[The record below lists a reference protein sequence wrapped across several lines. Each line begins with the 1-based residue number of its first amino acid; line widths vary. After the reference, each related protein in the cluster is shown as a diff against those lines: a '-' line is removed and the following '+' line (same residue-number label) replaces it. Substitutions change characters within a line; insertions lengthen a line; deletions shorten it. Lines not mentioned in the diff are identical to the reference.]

1 MNKSRILRDAEENEM
16 GGFYK
21 RGDRYPY
28 AKKKEVVVTYFRLWE
43 QSFPR
48 RPSYLQVS
56 RQTKIGR
63 TTVRKFILEFE
74 ETGELRDPDE
84 AKMKKLLEGPK
95 KYAVKN
101 VLTPGEENFLLSLR
115 AEDPTRPN
123 QSYINELY
131 AASGRMV
138 DSSFVSRW
146 FQHRFEYKG
155 SFKKSNNIPLDKF
168 REANWFR
175 YYEFRMYLSLA
186 ADHMVYNFLDE
197 KHFANHQ
204 GHEIRGRSDPVTGI
218 LEGIPVEG
226 NFRDA
231 KSIIA
236 CVSPNP
242 MKDRHVFFTIG
253 RDTNNGYSF
262 MAFVEMMVTTKF
274 LRHGEVLVMDNAP
287 IHTGGAAASIEDFL
301 WNQVVDGQ
309 PLRILVLY
317 LPTRS
322 PELNPIELIFHI
334 LSRRM
339 RSFHYRTGGPL
350 NESVDERVARVMDE
364 ITRDTIARCC
374 AHCGYNVA

>member
-1 MNKSRILRDAEENEM
+1 MNKSRILRDAEENEV

-21 RGDRYPY
+21 RGDCYPY
-28 AKKKEVVVTYFRLWE
+28 AKKKEVVTTFFRLWQ

-48 RPSYLQVS
+48 RPLYCKVA
-56 RQTKIGR
+56 RKTKIGR

-74 ETGELRDPDE
+74 DTGELQDPDE
-84 AKMKKLLEGPK
+84 TKMKKLLKGPVK
-95 KYAVKN
+95 FAVTG
-101 VLTPGEENFLLSLR
+101 VLDPVEENFLLSLR

-123 QSYINELY
+123 QSYIEELE
-131 AASGRMV
+131 AASGRRV
-138 DSSFVSRW
+138 TSTFISSW
-146 FQHRFEYKG
+146 FNKRFDHSGK
-155 SFKKSNNIPLDKF
+155 FKKSNNIPLDKF
-168 REANWFR
+168 RQANWYR
-175 YYEFRMYLSLA
+175 YYEYRMYLALA
-186 ADHMVYNFLDE
+186 DDHMLYNFIDE

-204 GHEIRGRSDPVTGI
+204 GHEIRGRADPLTGI
-218 LEGIPVEG
+218 LEGIQVDG

-242 MKDRHVFFTIG
+242 AKECPLFFTMG
-253 RDTNNGYSF
+253 RKTNNGYSF
-262 MAFVEMMVTTKF
+262 MAFVEMMVACKF
-274 LRHGEVLVMDNAP
+274 LRHREVLVMDNAP

-309 PLRILVLY
+309 SLRILVLY

-339 RSFHYRTGGPL
+339 KSFHYRTNGPVD
-350 NESVDERVARVMDE
+350 ETVDERVARVLEDVSRE
-364 ITRDTIARCC
+364 TIARCC
-374 AHCGYNVA
+374 AHCGYDVV